1 MPYNDVVSLLLLV
14 PMVGKNLGF
23 LKKVLRFFRFF
34 RFFRFLGF
42 IGFIGFFCTKT
53 EHDSTIQKYT
63 RKKNIPYMVR
73 PSPSHGLQHT
83 KLQASCENE
92 DKIIDKSHYH
102 N

>member
-42 IGFIGFFCTKT
+42 IGFIGFKGFFCTKT
-53 EHDSTIQKYT
+53 EHDSTTQKHT
-63 RKKNIPYMVR
+63 RK
-73 PSPSHGLQHT
+73 GHT
-83 KLQASCENE
+83 GCEWS
-92 DKIIDKSHYH
+92 I
-102 N
+102 